1 MSELLSKVAE
11 LLNAPESLVQRSAEA
26 RAEASGR
33 TVDEVL
39 QSWAGG
45 EAVASSEKPAEEAPP
60 KEEPEAPPVEETEAL
75 VEQKDEVENPK
86 EDDTEIV
93 KEQTENIP
101 AISSKENIK
110 KVIHKVSFANKT
122 LDIKVN
128 AEASLPRWLNFSF
141 VLIPLFIVIGI
152 INTSSTQECGENG
165 ILDVDR
171 KTQLTVNCDGTAFEG
186 KGVGSASSINYIAL
200 GQQVYSGAAACAGC
214 HGVNGGGGVGPAF
227 TGGEL
232 YTTFPTCS
240 DHALWIE
247 LGSAGW
253 QAEVGPAYGAEN
265 KVSIGGMP
273 GFTGKLTEDEIYA
286 VVVFER
292 VVFGGGNTDE
302 VLEDCGLLETDEE
315 VTTEAVEPT
324 G

>member
-26 RAEASGR
+26 RAEASGKS
-33 TVDEVL
+33 VDEVL

-45 EAVASSEKPAEEAPP
+45 ESVAAVEKTAEEPAPVQ
-60 KEEPEAPPVEETEAL
+60 EETPVEEPVP
-75 VEQKDEVENPK
+75 VEENDK
-86 EDDTEIV
+86 EDENEIIV
-93 KEQTENIP
+93 DEKESTQELST
-101 AISSKENIK
+101 SRSTK
-110 KVIHKVSFANKT
+110 KITQKIAFANKT
-122 LDIKVN
+122 LNIKVN
-128 AEASLPRWLNFSF
+128 AETALPRWLNVSF

-165 ILDVDR
+165 ILDIDR
-171 KTQLTVNCDGTAFEG
+171 KSQLTINCDGSAFEG

-200 GQQVYSGAAACAGC
+200 GQQIYSGAAACAGC

-253 QAEVGPAYGAEN
+253 QADVGPAYGAEN

-273 GFTGKLTEDEIYA
+273 GFAGKLTEDELYA

-292 VVFGGGNTDE
+292 VVFGGGDTNE
-302 VLEDCGLLETDEE
+302 VLEDCGLLETEEE
-315 VTTEAVEPT
+315 VTAEAIESSS
-324 G
+324 

>member
-1 MSELLSKVAE
+1 M
-11 LLNAPESLVQRSAEA
+11 
-26 RAEASGR
+26 
-33 TVDEVL
+33 
-39 QSWAGG
+39 
-45 EAVASSEKPAEEAPP
+45 
-60 KEEPEAPPVEETEAL
+60 
-75 VEQKDEVENPK
+75 
-86 EDDTEIV
+86 
-93 KEQTENIP
+93 
-101 AISSKENIK
+101 
-110 KVIHKVSFANKT
+110 
-122 LDIKVN
+122 DIKVN
-128 AEASLPRWLNFSF
+128 AETSLPRWLNFSF

-152 INTSSTQECGENG
+152 VNTSSTQECGENG

-171 KTQLTVNCDGTAFEG
+171 KTQLTVNCDGSAFEG

-253 QAEVGPAYGAEN
+253 QAEIGPAYGAEN

-273 GFTGKLTEDEIYA
+273 GFAGKLSEDEIYA

-315 VTTEAVEPT
+315 ITTEAIEPT